1 MCLQVSKKVVS
12 LISFLGMELLFEV
25 DAGGLFLYSFFFFPQ
40 FNSFNKKQL
49 FCFHLKLLSF
59 GINVPGCV
67 SVCESPVHC
76 ETQTRISSL
85 CIALGRVFL
94 SDIELSKGLNVQ
106 SGVWG
111 VTCTNSVIAVN
122 GILCRLL

>member
-1 MCLQVSKKVVS
+1 M
-12 LISFLGMELLFEV
+12 
-25 DAGGLFLYSFFFFPQ
+25 
-40 FNSFNKKQL
+40 
-49 FCFHLKLLSF
+49 
-59 GINVPGCV
+59 PGCV

-85 CIALGRVFL
+85 CIALDRGFL

-111 VTCTNSVIAVN
+111 VTCTNSVTAVN
-122 GILCRLL
+122 GICADCFEDESLHVDKEKTF